1 MQNTTRMSKR
11 HELEIELDADAV
23 IEQGRKAMRG
33 EAHNYDFLI
42 EGFVNN
48 IRLMARK
55 ARDLASPA

>member
-1 MQNTTRMSKR
+1 MSKR

-33 EAHNYDFLI
+33 ETHNYDFLI

-55 ARDLASPA
+55 ARDLGLPA